1 MRYCHKKSKQ
11 RYLDYAYKIAL
22 KRAFE
27 WLIDE
32 KYISGEE
39 VENIYIFVDEHTTAT
54 NGKYE
59 LEEGLEREL
68 KIGTFNFNYVHY
80 FPPLFSQLK
89 SLQVYFCDSKS
100 KTLVRAADIVANRI
114 YWDTIRYQNTG
125 ELKDSPNLK
134 HIFLPHQP
142 KTF

>member
-54 NGKYE
+54 NG
-59 LEEGLEREL
+59 
-68 KIGTFNFNYVHY
+68 
-80 FPPLFSQLK
+80 
-89 SLQVYFCDSKS
+89 
-100 KTLVRAADIVANRI
+100 
-114 YWDTIRYQNTG
+114 
-125 ELKDSPNLK
+125 
-134 HIFLPHQP
+134 
-142 KTF
+142 